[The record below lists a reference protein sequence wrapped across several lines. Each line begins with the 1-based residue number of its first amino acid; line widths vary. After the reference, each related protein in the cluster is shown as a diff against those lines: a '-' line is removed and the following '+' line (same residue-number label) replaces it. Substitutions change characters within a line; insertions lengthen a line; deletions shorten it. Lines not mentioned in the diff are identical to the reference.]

1 MATLEEL
8 GIALK
13 NAHAAGDVEA
23 ARKLANAIRTY
34 SPQPEP
40 TEDTSLF
47 GYIPETAKAIAA
59 GGAGMIESA
68 LTGASFIL
76 PEEAEQAARR
86 KIAEVG
92 GGVQEFLAP
101 DEAYEGTY
109 LDLMRGV
116 GSTLPFLAAA
126 PFGAPGII
134 AGAAVGVGAG
144 AGEAAQRA
152 EAAGATEEEIST
164 AAGYGMIPGA
174 FEMVG
179 PTRII
184 NRARRALGG
193 NIGKVA
199 DGLDNSFKSRLARI
213 SQGKLGRV
221 TEAAFVEA
229 AQEASAE
236 VLQNLISQGV
246 YDPDTGTFEGVG
258 ESAKI
263 GGGVGGILQLFT
275 EMIIGRPGRQRG
287 PTPQEPAAPEEPA
300 PEQPAAP
307 EPTAPPPTE
316 GDLLGRQDEPTVLS
330 ADDLQAL
337 GLNLDRATTE
347 KLFGL
352 DLSNP
357 EQRAEARS
365 LLTKYRNNA
374 AVQASR
380 PETVSRIDS
389 LLRSEVFQEPE
400 VAAEPETAPEQIDI
414 EEQIAA
420 DVTTERAKEEVATVQ
435 QEMELGEA
443 DRRVAERRQ
452 RESVEKR
459 KQVLEPILE
468 RQDIDGVENLKRAF
482 SAELGRQG
490 FTDTEP
496 TQDELA
502 AITRRSY
509 EQEQA
514 AGVEAEQEAVETAQ
528 AEEQAAGVAELEA
541 LIPERRQRP
550 IPVETTEQDAQRAEA
565 ARLNRERMDR
575 TGRGTEGQLE
585 FPAIERAERAAARA
599 PQTEEVVEEAPKV
612 RKADK
617 RFFDRLGVA
626 PQAPVRKQVRGMD
639 VTSEEVRTALTN
651 LGRNRNVSEQTK
663 ININNFLQ
671 ETPEAAP
678 QQDLFAPARPRPT
691 ALQQEQARIQAEKE
705 AAKAAPPTAR
715 KRKKTTK
722 TKKVEKQQERQK
734 RIGRAPAPEAFAQ
747 QPQLL
752 GPLSPTDRDL
762 FATDE
767 ALARYAKIARNA
779 NNVLATIAYDSTVAR
794 HPEVAKAEADT
805 RKVARKAIRAIRDKG
820 SPELLENLNQ
830 HLRYQTFLE
839 DAVNRRDSRN
849 KSLESLRGTIAGT
862 LFTGEQES
870 QTKAW
875 NRTGWWNSAE
885 AKAPREV
892 IQVDVKQAIKDGIV
906 DGNVQEIVAESEVEN
921 GTVENP
927 EGLEGLQNTKDL
939 LVKNAV
945 AASMPEV
952 SETVNDLLLD
962 NNIGGALDQIAR
974 DNPNT
979 DIARTARTLAERLRG
994 TGTAVEFAEGVV
1006 DRDGKPAPSAYDFQN
1021 DVIQINLDMP
1031 VSTHAVL
1038 HESAHAATHSV
1049 LSNPNH
1055 PVTIKLQKLYSN
1067 LKDKLPNAY
1076 AMAGLREFAAEVY
1089 SNTEF
1094 KAQLAAY
1101 KPSGKKRSAWRDFLD
1116 AVARFLGFNI
1126 DATNATTKAL
1136 EYINVIMATEPNTRD
1151 ATSVVDNLTNGD
1163 VDEAMVELTRVGRTG
1178 LDKKTK
1184 EEAYESFLTNINNKS
1199 AKFMMNAINGLGLEA
1214 IVDMSKGK
1222 LPTVEEMQD
1231 ILYDID
1237 GTRNEEMKTFTM
1249 VLKDI
1254 LGAFSTKAG
1263 VGVDSAALEKFSRLV
1278 SESTIDGIDVTR
1290 PRSYYAKHRVEYGT
1304 QDLQKKEQLFDTK
1317 EKAEEFKKKL
1327 EDERREAKKAGKTTT
1342 IGTIRLTEATQERTD
1357 KYDELKALMLELNSS
1372 QRAAYTKMRDMYKKI
1387 NDKILEAEDANINQ
1401 LELDPNVQ
1409 KTVREV
1415 LFRKRLDVGV
1425 VDPYFRLYREGEY
1438 WIQYEFQKAGVEGT
1452 EFGYASFDNPGDRQV
1467 FADRLS
1473 NDPTVININPTLT
1486 ADQMRSRVINGQL
1499 PISLVTTL
1507 KADLEGIFKDLEL
1520 SSKEDKAAIDRK
1532 KGEIQ
1537 DFLADIVLKS
1547 LPEQSIVQARQ
1558 ERRGFAGFEADPIY
1572 TFEKSM
1578 PAFINSYANIK
1589 HKVKLQSAANRVMEE
1604 GRQAELAGDT
1614 FMKEVAVA
1622 VAGSKADTDQQFGK
1636 LPSYAEFSKNPYLN
1650 EHVRLARSLTF
1661 ISTIGLSVSSV
1672 AVNVSIIPVV
1682 LQSRLAGEYG
1692 GFKATKATLEAMN
1705 FYAGT
1710 WGKVKREGLG
1720 EVTVDANG
1728 DFVTTEQ
1735 DRYDHGGFA
1744 ITNEFEGDKAERYKN
1759 FAPLIAR
1766 IKEMGF
1772 DTRSIA
1778 AETSDPD
1785 SPRSPF
1791 VNKLAYVSSFMF
1803 HHSERG
1809 IRQVSAMSTYILEME
1824 KLTGKKFK
1832 DIDAADVDQY
1842 GEQASRKATDV
1853 ALWVNASAL
1862 LTTGSR
1868 FGQTNLGSLVMQFK
1882 RVPGQFLYTQIRM
1895 LDAIFKDMTGAA
1907 RTEAEIEEARIL
1919 RNTFMWLTGTGA
1931 TLIGVKGVP
1940 LYGVA
1945 MAIWNMFL
1953 DDDEDDANTIVAK
1966 TLGPEWYYGAIANM
1980 GGVDLTD
1987 RINLTNLLIRDR
1999 GNYVPSS
2006 ELEYWLEAIGGP
2018 TLGVGMRYADG
2029 VTDLFDG
2036 NPQNMNRAFE
2046 KVLPTAISNGLK
2058 AYRFRTE
2065 GYDTTRG
2072 DPMISGEI
2080 PMGDVIAQGLGF
2092 APFSTRRARD
2102 AAALNNRLDR
2112 GIETRRSSLLNDFAY
2127 AHKIAMET
2135 GDYSLRDEVEEDIK
2149 EFNDDHPERPI
2160 SGKNLRQ
2167 SLTARARGTAIA
2179 ELTRGA
2185 IVDRRFIEQ
2194 AEENYRLLYG
2204 EE

>member
-1 MATLEEL
+1 M
-8 GIALK
+8 
-13 NAHAAGDVEA
+13 
-23 ARKLANAIRTY
+23 
-34 SPQPEP
+34 
-40 TEDTSLF
+40 
-47 GYIPETAKAIAA
+47 
-59 GGAGMIESA
+59 
-68 LTGASFIL
+68 
-76 PEEAEQAARR
+76 
-86 KIAEVG
+86 
-92 GGVQEFLAP
+92 
-101 DEAYEGTY
+101 
-109 LDLMRGV
+109 
-116 GSTLPFLAAA
+116 
-126 PFGAPGII
+126 
-134 AGAAVGVGAG
+134 
-144 AGEAAQRA
+144 
-152 EAAGATEEEIST
+152 
-164 AAGYGMIPGA
+164 
-174 FEMVG
+174 
-179 PTRII
+179 
-184 NRARRALGG
+184 
-193 NIGKVA
+193 
-199 DGLDNSFKSRLARI
+199 
-213 SQGKLGRV
+213 
-221 TEAAFVEA
+221 
-229 AQEASAE
+229 
-236 VLQNLISQGV
+236 
-246 YDPDTGTFEGVG
+246 
-258 ESAKI
+258 
-263 GGGVGGILQLFT
+263 
-275 EMIIGRPGRQRG
+275 
-287 PTPQEPAAPEEPA
+287 
-300 PEQPAAP
+300 
-307 EPTAPPPTE
+307 
-316 GDLLGRQDEPTVLS
+316 
-330 ADDLQAL
+330 
-337 GLNLDRATTE
+337 
-347 KLFGL
+347 
-352 DLSNP
+352 
-357 EQRAEARS
+357 
-365 LLTKYRNNA
+365 
-374 AVQASR
+374 
-380 PETVSRIDS
+380 
-389 LLRSEVFQEPE
+389 
-400 VAAEPETAPEQIDI
+400 
-414 EEQIAA
+414 
-420 DVTTERAKEEVATVQ
+420 
-435 QEMELGEA
+435 
-443 DRRVAERRQ
+443 
-452 RESVEKR
+452 
-459 KQVLEPILE
+459 
-468 RQDIDGVENLKRAF
+468 
-482 SAELGRQG
+482 
-490 FTDTEP
+490 
-496 TQDELA
+496 
-502 AITRRSY
+502 
-509 EQEQA
+509 
-514 AGVEAEQEAVETAQ
+514 
-528 AEEQAAGVAELEA
+528 
-541 LIPERRQRP
+541 
-550 IPVETTEQDAQRAEA
+550 
-565 ARLNRERMDR
+565 
-575 TGRGTEGQLE
+575 
-585 FPAIERAERAAARA
+585 
-599 PQTEEVVEEAPKV
+599 
-612 RKADK
+612 
-617 RFFDRLGVA
+617 
-626 PQAPVRKQVRGMD
+626 
-639 VTSEEVRTALTN
+639 
-651 LGRNRNVSEQTK
+651 
-663 ININNFLQ
+663 
-671 ETPEAAP
+671 
-678 QQDLFAPARPRPT
+678 
-691 ALQQEQARIQAEKE
+691 
-705 AAKAAPPTAR
+705 
-715 KRKKTTK
+715 
-722 TKKVEKQQERQK
+722 
-734 RIGRAPAPEAFAQ
+734 
-747 QPQLL
+747 
-752 GPLSPTDRDL
+752 

-767 ALARYAKIARNA
+767 ALARYAKVARNA
-779 NNVLATIAYDSTVAR
+779 NNLLATIAYDSTVAR

-862 LFTGEQES
+862 LYTGEQES

-892 IQVDVKQAIKDGIV
+892 IQVDVDQAIKDGIV

-994 TGTAVEFAEGVV
+994 TSTAVEFAEGVV

-1249 VLKDI
+1249 ILKDI

-1372 QRAAYTKMRDMYKKI
+1372 QRAAYTKMRDMYKNI

-1486 ADQMRSRVINGQL
+1486 ADQMRSRIINGQL

-1661 ISTIGLSVSSV
+1661 MSTIGLSVSSV

-1744 ITNEFEGDKAERYKN
+1744 ITNEFEGEKAERYKN
-1759 FAPLIAR
+1759 FAPLITR

-1785 SPRSPF
+1785 SPSSPF

-2018 TLGVGMRYADG
+2018 TLGVGMRYIDG
-2029 VTDLFDG
+2029 ATDLFDG

-2102 AAALNNRLDR
+2102 AAALNNRLNR
-2112 GIETRRSSLLNDFAY
+2112 GIQTRRSNLLNDFAY

-2135 GDYSLRDEVEEDIK
+2135 GDYSLRDEVEEDIQ

-2167 SLTARARGTAIA
+2167 SLAARARGTAIA

>member
-8 GIALK
+8 GSALK

-23 ARKLANAIRTY
+23 ARKLANAIQTY

-174 FEMVG
+174 LEMIG

-184 NRARRALGG
+184 RRAQRALGPNTG
-193 NIGKVA
+193 NVA
-199 DGLDNSFKSRLARI
+199 DALNNSFKARLGRV
-213 SQGKLGRV
+213 SEGKLGRI
-221 TEAAFVEA
+221 TKAAMDEA

-263 GGGVGGILQLFT
+263 GGGVGAILALFT
-275 EMIIGRPGRQRG
+275 EMIVPGRQRG

-300 PEQPAAP
+300 PEEPAAP
-307 EPTAPPPTE
+307 EPTAPAPTE

-389 LLRSEVFQEPE
+389 LLRSEIFQEPE

-767 ALARYAKIARNA
+767 ALARYAKVARNA
-779 NNVLATIAYDSTVAR
+779 NNLLATIAYDSTVAR

-849 KSLESLRGTIAGT
+849 KALESLRGTIAGT

-892 IQVDVKQAIKDGIV
+892 IQVDVDQAIKDGIV

-1184 EEAYESFLTNINNKS
+1184 EEAYESFLTNINNKN

-1249 VLKDI
+1249 ILKDI

-1372 QRAAYTKMRDMYKKI
+1372 QRAAYTKMRDMYKNI

-1486 ADQMRSRVINGQL
+1486 ADQMRSRIINGQL

-1661 ISTIGLSVSSV
+1661 MSTIGLGVSSV

-1692 GFKATKATLEAMN
+1692 GLEATKATLKAIN
-1705 FYAGT
+1705 LYAGT

-1744 ITNEFEGDKAERYKN
+1744 ITNEFEGEKAEKYKN
-1759 FAPLIAR
+1759 FAPLITR
-1766 IKEMGF
+1766 IKDMGF

-1785 SPRSPF
+1785 SPSSPF
-1791 VNKLAYVSSFMF
+1791 INKLSYVMSFMF

-1824 KLTGKKFK
+1824 KLTGEKFDSITEE
-1832 DIDAADVDQY
+1832 DIAKY

-1895 LDAIFKDMTGAA
+1895 LDAVFKDMTGAA
-1907 RTEAEIEEARIL
+1907 RTEAEIEEARVL

-1980 GGVDLTD
+1980 FGVDLTD

-2036 NPQNMNRAFE
+2036 NPQNINRAFE

-2102 AAALNNRLDR
+2102 AAALNNRLNR
-2112 GIETRRSSLLNDFAY
+2112 GIQTRRSNLLNDFAY